1 MTKKFNLSVSD
12 ELAEKIEA
20 RREYLGNLSA
30 LFQEAVTEKIQRQ
43 EEFERRLQGDVDMQ
57 AVIERLKQEKMDVEG
72 DYREQGQE
80 AGLAW
85 AKAASYAD
93 LKYVV
98 YLDLNWP
105 LMSVSSRSVKAM
117 DEVILGDKVLGNY
130 FRGMLKNN
138 PPISP
143 LRDGSERLSSFPQ
156 EWIWGWRE
164 GIKEFWRE
172 IAGQV

>member
-1 MTKKFNLSVSD
+1 MTKKFNLSVPD

-30 LFQEAVTEKIQRQ
+30 LFQDAVMEKIHKQ
-43 EEFERRLQGDVDMQ
+43 EEFERRLKGDVDMQ
-57 AVIERLKQEKMDVEG
+57 AVVERLKQEKMDVEG
-72 DYREQGQE
+72 DYREQGQR

-85 AKAASYAD
+85 AKAASYSD

-98 YLDLNWP
+98 FLDLNWP
-105 LMSVSSRSVKAM
+105 LMSVSSRSIKAM
-117 DEVILGDKVLGNY
+117 DGILLGDKVLGNY
-130 FRGMLKNN
+130 FRQLLKDN

-143 LRDGSERLSSFPQ
+143 LLDGSEPLNRFPQ

-172 IAGQV
+172 IAGQL